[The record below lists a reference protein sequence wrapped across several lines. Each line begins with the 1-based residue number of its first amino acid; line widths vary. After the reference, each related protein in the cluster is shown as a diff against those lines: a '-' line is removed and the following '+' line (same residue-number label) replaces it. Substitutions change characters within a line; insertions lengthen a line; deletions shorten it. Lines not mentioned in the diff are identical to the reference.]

1 MRKKLIIMA
10 AGILIL
16 VAAVIAVMKYNEYQ
30 ASLEPEESSTS
41 IVLKNLFENEKS
53 NIASVNLMTQSDSI
67 TLLPGE
73 INPTNNELTWYL
85 EDHPHWELKHT
96 YTSLISMATIFQV
109 YKEIETDVSG
119 DRLADF
125 GLAVP
130 VATLTVTLKDGTVQ
144 KVMIGNL
151 SSDQEYAF
159 CMMEGDATVYACN
172 ATYYSYASFTKDS
185 IRLATLTELNTK
197 GQLYSMFVQKKGERP
212 IEIHYKDGI
221 EEELS
226 STETQ
231 IVTKYAFI
239 QPYANP
245 HVEVIQN
252 IDSDYFVKL
261 VSPEIL
267 ETIEVSCTDF
277 DQYGLGEEPEYRE
290 TIVTRTVDE
299 KDNTT
304 YQYQTTD
311 YLFGYT
317 YEKSGTKCIYFR
329 EAGSDLVL
337 GVKAECMD
345 VRKFDPFYY
354 VNKLVYLKRIAEI
367 QEGTISTADMT
378 HSFSI
383 KRSQNNQ
390 EESES
395 EALAVYRLDGEL
407 VEADT
412 FLAVYRALISIA
424 PDYEILNETPE
435 YDETDR
441 LEFTFT
447 CTDGTQESISYY
459 RLSEFYYVTQITDD
473 IWFACGDSYI
483 EQVIEKLEAC
493 VQAVQKTAEP

>member
-109 YKEIETDVSG
+109 YKEIETDASG

-159 CMMEGDATVYACN
+159 CMMEGDATIYACN

-226 STETQ
+226 SAETQ
-231 IVTKYAFI
+231 IVSKYAFI
-239 QPYANP
+239 QRYANS
-245 HVEVIQN
+245 HVEVVQN
-252 IDSDYFVKL
+252 VDSEYFSKL
-261 VSPEIL
+261 TSPEIL

-277 DQYGLGEEPEYRE
+277 DQYGLGDEPEYRE
-290 TIVTRTVDE
+290 TIVTRKVDE
-299 KDNTT
+299 KDSTT

-337 GVKAECMD
+337 GVKAECMNT
-345 VRKFDPFYY
+345 RKFEPFYY
-354 VNKLVYLKRIAEI
+354 VNKLVYLKSISEI
-367 QEGTISTADMT
+367 QEGTISTGDMT

-383 KRSQNNQ
+383 KRSQASQ
-390 EESES
+390 EDSAA

-407 VEADT
+407 VESDA

-441 LEFTFT
+441 LEFTLT
-447 CTDGTQESISYY
+447 YTDGTEETISYY
-459 RLSEFYYVTQITDD
+459 RLSEFYYVTKINDD

-493 VQAVQKTAEP
+493 VQAVQRTAE